1 MPEGGLHERD
11 LPGQDKILPLAAERL
26 VLVHRNEHVQIAV
39 GAAVG
44 PGFAFIAEAEA
55 VPVSTPAGIRTES
68 SRVSCTCPLPRH
80 LGQGLEM
87 VYPSRGRSDREPRTG
102 KSPANSGPGRSPRTG
117 GRFRGT
123 SPARRPSVAFP
134 AGDHPGDVQGDFRT
148 PRRLREGDVQIVAQ
162 IRARRGARPAAA
174 CTAAHAES
182 KHIPKDIAEMSED
195 IFGGPK
201 ASEVAVVSDTGVT
214 ELIVPRP
221 ALRIAQHF
229 IGFGGLFETLFGFRV
244 VGVVV
249 GVVLQCHLAVSPL
262 DFVFRRIAGYTENF
276 IIIALGHSGSN
287 LSRQKG

>member
-1 MPEGGLHERD
+1 MHGREGARKVFE
-11 LPGQDKILPLAAERL
+11 PLGEVFAAGDARE
-26 VLVHRNEHVQIAV
+26 Q
-39 GAAVG
+39 GG
-44 PGFAFIAEAEA
+44 
-55 VPVSTPAGIRTES
+55 VPVSGEILVSAQVDFRARAGKRGGIRTDTVCLLYT
-68 SRVSCTCPLPRH
+68 SR
-80 LGQGLEM
+80 
-87 VYPSRGRSDREPRTG
+87 RG
-102 KSPANSGPGRSPRTG
+102 
-117 GRFRGT
+117 
-123 SPARRPSVAFP
+123 ARAVAFP

-229 IGFGGLFETLFGFRV
+229 IGCLL
-244 VGVVV
+244 
-249 GVVLQCHLAVSPL
+249 
-262 DFVFRRIAGYTENF
+262 YT
-276 IIIALGHSGSN
+276 
-287 LSRQKG
+287 SRCV

>member
-1 MPEGGLHERD
+1 
-11 LPGQDKILPLAAERL
+11 
-26 VLVHRNEHVQIAV
+26 
-39 GAAVG
+39 
-44 PGFAFIAEAEA
+44 
-55 VPVSTPAGIRTES
+55 
-68 SRVSCTCPLPRH
+68 
-80 LGQGLEM
+80 
-87 VYPSRGRSDREPRTG
+87 
-102 KSPANSGPGRSPRTG
+102 
-117 GRFRGT
+117 
-123 SPARRPSVAFP
+123 
-134 AGDHPGDVQGDFRT
+134 
-148 PRRLREGDVQIVAQ
+148 
-162 IRARRGARPAAA
+162 
-174 CTAAHAES
+174 
-182 KHIPKDIAEMSED
+182 MSED